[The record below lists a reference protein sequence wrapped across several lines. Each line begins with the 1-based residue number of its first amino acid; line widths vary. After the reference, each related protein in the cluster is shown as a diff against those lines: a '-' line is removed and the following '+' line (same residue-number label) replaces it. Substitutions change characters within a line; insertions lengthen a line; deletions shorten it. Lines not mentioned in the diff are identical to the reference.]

1 MPAPSQEPT
10 PQTTGR
16 SVVVF
21 GDDVRGDRN
30 AILEALR
37 SLIELTTVIDRSQA
51 DGAALQAGD
60 SGTAEAITFDM
71 LGLAVVARAP
81 DDLAAA
87 LGGAQTSGS
96 SIVAI
101 EPERVQHAIEVEEEE
116 QPQETTAEFSD
127 DEAFTWGLHATGV
140 DATQATGEGIKIA
153 VLDTGLDVDHPD
165 FAGRTVTT
173 QSFVTG
179 EVADDGHGHGTH
191 TAGTAAG
198 PAKPGQGRRY
208 GVAPDAEIF
217 AGKVLSNAGSGADA
231 GILAGIEW
239 AITNGCRVISMSL
252 GSDVREPSATYE
264 AVGRRALD
272 AGTLIVAAAGNNA
285 NRPGG
290 NKGFV
295 GIPANSV
302 SIMAVGALDSD
313 LELGDFSAG
322 SGTPDGAAVDIAA
335 PGVDVYSSW
344 VLPRRYNTISG
355 TSMATPHV
363 AGLAAL
369 WSQVSSDVGE
379 ALWARVVGA
388 ARALELP
395 ASDVGAGLAQAPPPT
410 PTD

>member
-1 MPAPSQEPT
+1 MPVSSQEPT

-21 GDDVRGDRN
+21 GDDVRGDRSK
-30 AILEALR
+30 LLDAL
-37 SLIELTTVIDRSQA
+37 SALIELANVVGSSQA
-51 DGAALQAGD
+51 DGAALQAEA
-60 SGTAEAITFDM
+60 SGTADAITFDA
-71 LGLAVVARAP
+71 LGLAVVARSP
-81 DDLAAA
+81 EDLSAA
-87 LGGAQTSGS
+87 LEGAQKAGS

-101 EPERVQHAIEVEEEE
+101 EPEHVQHAIVVEEDE
-116 QPQETTAEFSD
+116 QPEAAAGFSD
-127 DEAFTWGLHATGV
+127 DDEFTWGLHATGV
-140 DATQATGEGIKIA
+140 DVTPATGAAIKLA
-153 VLDTGLDVDHPD
+153 VLDTGFDVDHPD

-191 TAGTAAG
+191 CIGTSSG
-198 PAKPGQGRRY
+198 PAKPGEGRRY
-208 GVAPDAEIF
+208 GVAPGVEIF

-252 GSDVREPSATYE
+252 GADVREPSATYE

-302 SIMAVGALDSD
+302 SIMAVAALDSD
-313 LELGDFSAG
+313 LELADFSAG
-322 SGTPDGAAVDIAA
+322 SGTPKGAEVDIAA

-344 VLPRRYNTISG
+344 LMPDRYNIISG

-363 AGLAAL
+363 AGIAAL
-369 WSQVSSDVGE
+369 WSQTSGDTGE

-388 ARALELP
+388 AKALEHP
-395 ASDVGAGLAQAPPPT
+395 ASDVGAGLAQAPPAAAP
-410 PTD
+410 D